1 VDLTFDLMADL
12 GASDEQLDFPI
23 LYAVAREGRA
33 FKDMDA
39 PRDDMEELFE
49 TVLEEIPAP
58 GTDLGRP
65 FQMLVTNL
73 DYSDYLG
80 RIVIGRVQRGEVRKG
95 EFVNLVHKNGTMT
108 KTRVVQ
114 PFTHL
119 GLQRI
124 EADTVGAGDIV
135 ALSGI
140 EDAQIGETVADLADP
155 EALPII
161 TVDEPTVSMT
171 FGPNTS
177 PFAGK
182 EGRYVTSRHL
192 RDRLMR
198 EVQTNV
204 SLRVEELSPEEFEV
218 SGRGEL
224 HLSILL
230 ETMRREGYEVQVG
243 SPRVIVREIEGKK
256 HEPFEHLVLDVP
268 ERFSSTI
275 IGTLSGR
282 KGQLVDVEPQGS
294 RTRIEFKI
302 PARAL
307 FGFRTQFLSMTQ
319 GEGIMSHVFDGYAP
333 WAGDLKTRT
342 NGSMVRS
349 EGRHRLRLLHLEAPG
364 ARRLLYPARHRR
376 LRRHGRRLLQPRERP
391 QRQRLQ
397 EQEAHQRPLRRRRRR
412 PQPTRRPQD
421 DPRDA
426 LEYIGEDELVEITP
440 ESIRLRK
447 KDPRTRHAQ
456 AVGLARRTGSP
467 SGWALWPP
475 VGVLVADDPVMVRV
489 VSAGPLVLNRQSA
502 WQRPWSAPHGRVYRR
517 SQSHP
522 GRGPARHG
530 GGLAAGEAGARAG
543 VRGVG
548 LRHPRGGEKGSGL
561 PRLGG
566 APPSDSDDDE
576 YRIVFRFDHASNL
589 HAWENS
595 EERRRWLRKSRP
607 MLHEEEK
614 VHVLTG
620 LETWFTL
627 PSKAGE
633 PAPPRYKMAAVTWLA
648 VFPVVMVIFSIFGQW
663 LNLLPTLLR
672 TLVFTL
678 VMVTLMTYVIMP
690 RMTRLFS
697 FWLYPDRD

>member
-1 VDLTFDLMADL
+1 VDYRNIAIISHVDHGKTTLVDALLRQTLELGHGQEIAERAMDSNVLEKERGITILAKNTAVEYGGVKINIVDTPGHTDFGGEVERVLGMVDGCLLLVDAAEGPMPQTRFVLRKAIELGLKPIVVINKIDRQDARPEEVVDLTFDLMADL

-58 GTDLGRP
+58 GTDLGAP

-204 SLRVEELSPEEFEV
+204 SLRVEELRPEEFEV

-342 NGSMVRS
+342 NGSMVAI
-349 EGRHRLRLLHLEAPG
+349 EAG
-364 ARRLLYPARHRR
+364 SAFAYSIWK
-376 LRRHGRRLLQPRERP
+376 
-391 QRQRLQ
+391 LQ
-397 EQEAHQRPLRRRRRR
+397 ERGVFFIQPATDVYVGMVVGSYSRENDLNVNVCKNKKLTNVRSSGADDALNLTPVRPMTLE
-412 PQPTRRPQD
+412 
-421 DPRDA
+421 DA

-447 KDPRTRHAQ
+447 K
-456 AVGLARRTGSP
+456 
-467 SGWALWPP
+467 
-475 VGVLVADDPVMVRV
+475 VLE
-489 VSAGPLVLNRQSA
+489 
-502 WQRPWSAPHGRVYRR
+502 
-517 SQSHP
+517 P
-522 GRGPARHG
+522 GM
-530 GGLAAGEAGARAG
+530 
-543 VRGVG
+543 
-548 LRHPRGGEKGSGL
+548 
-561 PRLGG
+561 
-566 APPSDSDDDE
+566 
-576 YRIVFRFDHASNL
+576 
-589 HAWENS
+589 
-595 EERRRWLRKSRP
+595 RK
-607 MLHEEEK
+607 
-614 VHVLTG
+614 
-620 LETWFTL
+620 
-627 PSKAGE
+627 
-633 PAPPRYKMAAVTWLA
+633 
-648 VFPVVMVIFSIFGQW
+648 
-663 LNLLPTLLR
+663 
-672 TLVFTL
+672 
-678 VMVTLMTYVIMP
+678 
-690 RMTRLFS
+690 
-697 FWLYPDRD
+697 

>member
-1 VDLTFDLMADL
+1 MSASGEHVEYRNIAIISHVDHGKTTLVDALLRQTLVLGHGQEIVERAMDSNVLEKERGITILAKNTAVEYGGVKINIVDTPGHTDFGGEVERVLGMVDGCLLLVDAAEGPMPQTRFVLRKAIELGLKPIVVINKIDRQDARPEEVVDLTFDLMADL
-12 GASDEQLDFPI
+12 GATDEQLDFPI
-23 LYAVAREGRA
+23 LYAVAREGKA
-33 FKDMDA
+33 FKNMDEQ
-39 PRDDMEELFE
+39 RDDMQELFE
-49 TVLEEIPAP
+49 TVLQEIPAP
-58 GTDLGRP
+58 GTDLEAP

-95 EFVNLVHKNGTMT
+95 EFVNLVHKDGTMT
-108 KTRVVQ
+108 KTRIVQ

-124 EADTVGAGDIV
+124 ESERVGAGDIV
-135 ALSGI
+135 ALSGV

-182 EGRYVTSRHL
+182 EGKYVTSRHL

-204 SLRVEELSPEEFEV
+204 SLRVEELRPEEFEV

-243 SPRVIVREIEGKK
+243 SPRVIVREIEGRK

-268 ERFSSTI
+268 DRFSSTI

-294 RTRIEFKI
+294 RTRIEFNI

-333 WAGDLKTRT
+333 WAGDFKTRK
-342 NGSMVRS
+342 NGSMVAI
-349 EGRHRLRLLHLEAPG
+349 EAG
-364 ARRLLYPARHRR
+364 SAFAYSIWK
-376 LRRHGRRLLQPRERP
+376 
-391 QRQRLQ
+391 LQ
-397 EQEAHQRPLRRRRRR
+397 ERGIFFI
-412 PQPTRRPQD
+412 QPATDVYVGMVVGSYSRENDLNVNVCKNKKLTNVRSAGAD
-421 DPRDA
+421 DALNLTPVRKLTLEDA

-447 KDPRTRHAQ
+447 K
-456 AVGLARRTGSP
+456 
-467 SGWALWPP
+467 
-475 VGVLVADDPVMVRV
+475 VLE
-489 VSAGPLVLNRQSA
+489 
-502 WQRPWSAPHGRVYRR
+502 
-517 SQSHP
+517 P
-522 GRGPARHG
+522 GM
-530 GGLAAGEAGARAG
+530 
-543 VRGVG
+543 
-548 LRHPRGGEKGSGL
+548 
-561 PRLGG
+561 
-566 APPSDSDDDE
+566 
-576 YRIVFRFDHASNL
+576 
-589 HAWENS
+589 
-595 EERRRWLRKSRP
+595 RK
-607 MLHEEEK
+607 
-614 VHVLTG
+614 
-620 LETWFTL
+620 
-627 PSKAGE
+627 
-633 PAPPRYKMAAVTWLA
+633 
-648 VFPVVMVIFSIFGQW
+648 
-663 LNLLPTLLR
+663 
-672 TLVFTL
+672 
-678 VMVTLMTYVIMP
+678 
-690 RMTRLFS
+690 
-697 FWLYPDRD
+697 

>member
-1 VDLTFDLMADL
+1 MEYRNIAIISHVDHGKTTLVDGLLRQTLTLGHGQEISERAMDSNVLERERGITILAKNTAVEYGGVKINIVDTPGHTDFGGEVERVLGMVDGCLLLVDAAEGPMPQTRFVLRKAIGLGLKPIVVINKIDRTDARPEEVVDLTFDLMADL

-33 FKDMDA
+33 FRDLDD
-39 PRDDMEELFE
+39 PRDDMQDLFE
-49 TVLEEIPAP
+49 TVLDEIPAP
-58 GTDLGRP
+58 GTDLGAP

-80 RIVIGRVQRGEVRKG
+80 RIVVGRVERGEVGKG
-95 EFVNLVHKNGTMT
+95 ESVALIHKDGTS
-108 KTRVVQ
+108 TRSRIAQ

-124 EADTVGAGDIV
+124 EAEKVGAGDIV

-140 EDAQIGETVADLADP
+140 ENAQIGETVADPEHP

-204 SLRVEELSPEEFEV
+204 SLRVEELGPEEFEV

-243 SPRVIVREIEGKK
+243 SPRVIVREIGGKK

-282 KGQLVDVEPQGS
+282 KGQLVDVEPQGD
-294 RTRIEFKI
+294 RTRMEFKI

-333 WAGDLKTRT
+333 WAGDFKTRR
-342 NGSMVRS
+342 NGSLVASEAGSAYAYSIWKLQERGVFFIQPATDVYVGMVVGSYSRDTDLNVNVCKNKKLTNVRS
-349 EGRHRLRLLHLEAPG
+349 SGADDALNLTPPRKLTLE
-364 ARRLLYPARHRR
+364 
-376 LRRHGRRLLQPRERP
+376 
-391 QRQRLQ
+391 
-397 EQEAHQRPLRRRRRR
+397 
-412 PQPTRRPQD
+412 
-421 DPRDA
+421 DA

-447 KDPRTRHAQ
+447 KILQ
-456 AVGLARRTGSP
+456 
-467 SGWALWPP
+467 
-475 VGVLVADDPVMVRV
+475 
-489 VSAGPLVLNRQSA
+489 
-502 WQRPWSAPHGRVYRR
+502 
-517 SQSHP
+517 P
-522 GRGPARHG
+522 GM
-530 GGLAAGEAGARAG
+530 
-543 VRGVG
+543 
-548 LRHPRGGEKGSGL
+548 
-561 PRLGG
+561 
-566 APPSDSDDDE
+566 
-576 YRIVFRFDHASNL
+576 
-589 HAWENS
+589 
-595 EERRRWLRKSRP
+595 RK
-607 MLHEEEK
+607 
-614 VHVLTG
+614 
-620 LETWFTL
+620 
-627 PSKAGE
+627 
-633 PAPPRYKMAAVTWLA
+633 
-648 VFPVVMVIFSIFGQW
+648 
-663 LNLLPTLLR
+663 
-672 TLVFTL
+672 
-678 VMVTLMTYVIMP
+678 
-690 RMTRLFS
+690 
-697 FWLYPDRD
+697 